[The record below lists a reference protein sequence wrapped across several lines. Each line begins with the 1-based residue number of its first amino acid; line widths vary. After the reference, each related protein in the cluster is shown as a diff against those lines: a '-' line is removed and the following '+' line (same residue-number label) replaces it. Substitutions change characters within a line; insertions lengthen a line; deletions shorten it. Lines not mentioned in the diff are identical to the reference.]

1 MIIDIAST
9 VLGKEDSGEADYV
22 RALQLLESFIL
33 NLPGCIDAVR
43 KKYIYSIIAHSYL
56 YCIIA
61 NSRNTQ
67 NDHPSSKF
75 LRNFKDPII

>member
-43 KKYIYSIIAHSYL
+43 KYIFI
-56 YCIIA
+56 
-61 NSRNTQ
+61 Q
-67 NDHPSSKF
+67 
-75 LRNFKDPII
+75 